1 MDELIARAGYLGLL
15 VVSFLAATLLPI
27 SSELAVA
34 LMPSYGY
41 DAALTVA
48 VATLGNYLGSVVN
61 YYVGAGGAGFFLAR
75 HVGTTGDRLAR
86 ARTTYAR
93 WGAPILFFSWLPVI
107 GDPLTLVAGALR
119 VPFVVFTAWVV
130 AGKLARY
137 VVVVAAAGQ
146 VL

>member
-15 VVSFLAATLLPI
+15 VVSFLAATLLPL
-27 SSELAVA
+27 SSELVVA
-34 LMPSYGY
+34 LMSRAGY
-41 DAALTVA
+41 DAVLIVA

-61 YYVGAGGAGFFLAR
+61 YYVGAGAAGFLAGY
-75 HVGTTGDRLAR
+75 VGTTADRLAR

-119 VPFVVFTAWVV
+119 VPFVIFTAWVV